1 MRRLFLLSPAN
12 LAGVRAGYL
21 LNPRATFALA
31 REFHRAG
38 LPLGEVFAFTSGL
51 YFRGKLAYAR
61 RFGSGSGARVRVIT
75 TNAGLVD
82 PARKVTPARVRE
94 FGASAIDLEDTR
106 YHGPLRRDAAELA
119 SWLGPRGSAVLL
131 GSIATAKYR
140 EVLLEAFG
148 QRLHFPADF
157 VGRGD
162 MSRGALLLRAA
173 RAGVELDYLPVA
185 GAVLRGA
192 RAPRWHQ
199 SHPALREPGEKIRPR
214 SRRRPPKR
222 RS

>member
-1 MRRLFLLSPAN
+1 MRRIFLLSPAN
-12 LAGVRAGYL
+12 LSGVRAGYL

-38 LPLGEVFAFTSGL
+38 LPLGEVFAFASGL

-61 RFGSGSGARVRVIT
+61 QFSSARRALVRVIT

-82 PARKVTPARVRE
+82 PARIVTPAHVRE
-94 FGASAIDLEDTR
+94 FGAGAIDLGDPR

-119 SWLGPRGSAVLL
+119 SRLGRRGSAVLL

-140 EVLLEAFG
+140 DVLLEAFG
-148 QRLHFPADF
+148 DRLYFPADF

-173 RAGVELDYLPVA
+173 RAGTELAYLPVA
-185 GAVLRGA
+185 GAVFHGT
-192 RAPRWHQ
+192 RAPSWHQ
-199 SHPALREPGEKIRPR
+199 SHPGLREAGEPIWAAA
-214 SRRRPPKR
+214 RRRKR
-222 RS
+222 S